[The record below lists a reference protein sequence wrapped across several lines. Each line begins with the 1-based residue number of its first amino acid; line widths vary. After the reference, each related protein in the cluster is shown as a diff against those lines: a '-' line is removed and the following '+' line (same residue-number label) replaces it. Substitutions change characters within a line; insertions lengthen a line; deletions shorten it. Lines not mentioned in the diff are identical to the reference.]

1 MSDQQTP
8 QPLRIRKYPN
18 RRFYDT
24 TRSRHVTLR
33 NLYELVRAG
42 HAVTVTDSRTGE
54 EITNAIL
61 LQMLLDRAPSK
72 VELLPSAFLHQ
83 MLRADRHDLRSM
95 VEARFRP
102 PPRQGSPGARAEAAE
117 LGPTGVCLPDSIC
130 VSATGSSTGGG
141 PLLPTPEA

>member
-1 MSDQQTP
+1 MSDK
-8 QPLRIRKYPN
+8 QPLQIRKYPN

-33 NLYELVRAG
+33 SLYELVQAG
-42 HAVTVTDSRTGE
+42 HAVTVIDSRTGE

-72 VELLPSAFLHQ
+72 VELLPAAFLHQ
-83 MLRADRHDLRSM
+83 MLRADRHDLRSL
-95 VEARFRP
+95 VEERFRP
-102 PPRQGSPGARAEAAE
+102 PPRQVSPSVRAEAAE
-117 LGPTGVCLPDSIC
+117 FGAGGVCLPGSIC
-130 VSATGSSTGGG
+130 ASSTGPFTSGE